1 MRKSYLWL
9 MARLSEKSTWA
20 TIFTVLATVIGV
32 SVSPELA
39 DRITSLGMALVSF
52 IAFITKEKK

>member
-1 MRKSYLWL
+1 MKWL
-9 MARLSEKSTWA
+9 LDRLEEKSTWG

-39 DRITSLGMALVSF
+39 DRITALGMALVSL